1 MSRVLVLG
9 GAGFIGYHLARH
21 LADEG
26 ASAIT
31 LVDDLSRGALG
42 EDLSAL
48 LGRRG
53 VELVRADLTDP
64 GAWARLGGRW
74 DQTYMLVAVVGV
86 RNVEIDPPR
95 VIRVNTQAVLNLVEW
110 LTPAAGTVFFAS
122 TSEAYAGAVN
132 GTLPVPTPKD
142 VPLSIGAIENPRF
155 AYAAS
160 KILGEA
166 AVIHGAR
173 ARRVPYIIG
182 RFHNVYGPRM
192 GMDHVVPE
200 LSVRAL
206 AREDPFKV
214 YGLEQRRAF
223 CHVADAVEAVTRLMA
238 TPGAA
243 GRIVNI
249 GNDAEEVSVERLLS
263 LAFRAAGFAPRIGP
277 RRCTGRCG
285 PPTSAARTRCS
296 SRPSR
301 SWPRRARS
309 GIAARGTSS
318 WIPIPAPGRWIPRR
332 PRSSSRASA
341 GCAAACS

>member
-31 LVDDLSRGALG
+31 LVDDLSRGRLD

-48 LGRRG
+48 LGRPG

-132 GTLPVPTPKD
+132 GTLPIPTPED
-142 VPLSIGAIENPRF
+142 VPLSVGAIENPRF

-166 AVIHGAR
+166 AVIH
-173 ARRVPYIIG
+173 
-182 RFHNVYGPRM
+182 GPRM

-263 LAFRAAGFAPRIGP
+263 LVLRAAGFAPRIEPRPAPAGSPP
-277 RRCTGRCG
+277 RRCPDISRLRSLTGFAPKIDLESGVRQ
-285 PPTSAARTRCS
+285 TFEWYRD
-296 SRPSR
+296 R
-301 SWPRRARS
+301 SNATRS
-309 GIAARGTSS
+309 GG
-318 WIPIPAPGRWIPRR
+318 
-332 PRSSSRASA
+332 
-341 GCAAACS
+341 